1 MSSDTILRFMGFPRR
16 IFYSATVEDKRKALC
31 KSKDA
36 REFLPLL
43 QFPDIAGE
51 YKLSDLLP
59 LEIRLNAKD
68 LEWLEKQLER
78 KGDFRILQELSPTYG
93 YSTITRKKEEHEIYL
108 KEEARVLHKSLEWCD
123 FEDDTEKT
131 SLLGIWE
138 DELKSLHRQHWEHYR
153 ELWMLEANMPGGPLR
168 RAFNAWR
175 KNPDWYL
182 TTWLRQDCAGR
193 GGCCGREC
201 GCCEKPR
208 DTDRALNRGHCTSAC
223 GCCVRSHGFKG
234 DEIKFDDLKAFPFE
248 LEHRKTMYSRRI
260 GRAYIW
266 GIDFLNDLD

>member
-78 KGDFRILQELSPTYG
+78 KEGRAWCQSLVELDIKG
-93 YSTITRKKEEHEIYL
+93 RWIVQREIYL